1 MSMVAFEDDGFVTEV
16 IHAKWARVPA
26 DPAGSAARGRP
37 SPAGTRRQHP
47 RGSSGTGGKSS
58 YGSRPVSDPLT
69 RGHEEGTGGSWRAQ
83 PTACF
88 ALVCASREE
97 SVPVS
102 MMLPPKVSRSTIAA
116 QSRASA
122 NVFVRHENESLEAI
136 ATVPQCYFLP
146 FGQNLEKQFRKANA
160 CRTVLRC

>member
-58 YGSRPVSDPLT
+58 NGSRPVSDPLT
-69 RGHEEGTGGSWRAQ
+69 RGHEEGTGGGWRARDTGPLGVDYLGDETVILERNHGGPPGRSRRQ
-83 PTACF
+83 GGTACLRGHH
-88 ALVCASREE
+88 ALVMPAFS
-97 SVPVS
+97 
-102 MMLPPKVSRSTIAA
+102 
-116 QSRASA
+116 
-122 NVFVRHENESLEAI
+122 
-136 ATVPQCYFLP
+136 
-146 FGQNLEKQFRKANA
+146 
-160 CRTVLRC
+160 